1 MQSARDSQ
9 FRAERAVAG
18 LGKYPWPCSGPD
30 VANHPLD
37 RTRYRVVQTFLSFG
51 MDCEETLDTPAEANA
66 YGRAIAEDLA
76 QAFFQSSEGCVD
88 VPLRSP
94 FNLIGYSNENAFF
107 SSLLKSLGVSAGA
120 GHCQNHLRVQ
130 ASLKWSDLVDRIFEA
145 AIVIEPI
152 GDSLTPTGRS
162 GLTEDPTKRGSH
174 KAGSHGLFSTV
185 RELPRQG

>member
-9 FRAERAVAG
+9 FRAERAVVG
-18 LGKYPWPCSGPD
+18 PGKYPWPGSKPD
-30 VANHPLD
+30 VASHPLN

-51 MDCEETLDTPAEANA
+51 MDCEETLDTLAEANA
-66 YGRAIAEDLA
+66 YGRVIAEDLA
-76 QAFFQSSEGCVD
+76 QAFFQSSEGYVD
-88 VPLRSP
+88 LPLWSP

-120 GHCQNHLRVQ
+120 GQRQNPLRVQ

-162 GLTEDPTKRGSH
+162 GLTEDPTKRGRT
-174 KAGSHGLFSTV
+174 SHGLFSTV
-185 RELPRQG
+185 RGLPRQG

>member
-1 MQSARDSQ
+1 MRSARDSQ
-9 FRAERAVAG
+9 FRAERAVVG
-18 LGKYPWPCSGPD
+18 PGKYPWPGSKPD
-30 VANHPLD
+30 VASHPLN

-51 MDCEETLDTPAEANA
+51 MDCEETLDTLAEANA
-66 YGRAIAEDLA
+66 YGRVIAEDLA
-76 QAFFQSSEGCVD
+76 QAFFQSSEGYVD
-88 VPLRSP
+88 LPLWSP

-120 GHCQNHLRVQ
+120 GQRQNPLRVQ

-162 GLTEDPTKRGSH
+162 GLTEDPTKRGRT
-174 KAGSHGLFSTV
+174 SHGLFSTV
-185 RELPRQG
+185 RGLPRQG